1 MPPVRR
7 PYCNLESGELYLP
20 PQLADLVGSLS
31 QVSTFYYGML
41 GAVATVLLGA
51 LLSLIFAPPPPHKV
65 VGLSHAAPAH
75 GPGSP
80 EPGSTAPAG

>member
-1 MPPVRR
+1 MLPVRR

-20 PQLADLVGSLS
+20 PRLADLVGSLS

-51 LLSLIFAPPPPHKV
+51 LFSLIFVPPPHKV

-75 GPGSP
+75 GP
-80 EPGSTAPAG
+80 AAR